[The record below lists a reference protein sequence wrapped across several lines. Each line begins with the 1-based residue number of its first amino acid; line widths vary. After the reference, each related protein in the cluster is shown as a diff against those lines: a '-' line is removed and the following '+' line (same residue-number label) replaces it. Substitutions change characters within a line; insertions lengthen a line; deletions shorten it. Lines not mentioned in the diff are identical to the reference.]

1 MELKIKTKFVAIAV
15 CAVLIGCGQQNDTK
29 QGSVE
34 PAKIAQAEPVK
45 THNYSLRDG
54 FEYGYEQALSNDD
67 INRGQV
73 AQSIVMAKYAGTRD
87 GKYQIYILNPA
98 VPGSATVAE
107 CTNPCE
113 FMKVMSFF
121 QGKFVSVERLR
132 VVPGI
137 LGWMILQDAINGDL
151 EQYFGEKKGQK
162 FSLWFDE
169 KKGLVVTPV
178 PEKL

>member
-1 MELKIKTKFVAIAV
+1 MKMKTISVTIAV
-15 CAVLIGCGQQNDTK
+15 CAALIGCGQQDGQK
-29 QGSVE
+29 QGGAE

-54 FEYGYEQALSNDD
+54 FEYGYEQALSKDD
-67 INRGQV
+67 INRGQA
-73 AQSIVMAKYAGTRD
+73 AQSLVMAKYAGTRD

-98 VPGSATVAE
+98 IPGSATVAE

-162 FSLWFDE
+162 FNLWFDE
-169 KKGLVVTPV
+169 KKGLIVTPV